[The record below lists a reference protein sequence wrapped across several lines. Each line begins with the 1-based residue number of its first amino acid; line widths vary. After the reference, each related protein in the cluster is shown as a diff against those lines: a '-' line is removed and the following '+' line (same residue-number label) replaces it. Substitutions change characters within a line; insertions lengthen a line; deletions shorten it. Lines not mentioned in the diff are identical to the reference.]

1 MLMAWA
7 WGAGELDGALV
18 GPTAEPGTI
27 ILDEELTVVAAT
39 SAVWTWID
47 LLGLRMPGAVEPLPA
62 SIRAVATQAA
72 QARARARG
80 EESPA
85 GAKACLQAADG
96 RWAAVHAVPLVG
108 AAGGYVITLDAAR
121 SQDLALRDS
130 VA

>member
-1 MLMAWA
+1 VSWT
-7 WGAGELDGALV
+7 ALV

-72 QARARARG
+72 QARARARAR
-80 EESPA
+80 SHRPA
-85 GAKACLQAADG
+85 PRRACK
-96 RWAAVHAVPLVG
+96 RRT
-108 AAGGYVITLDAAR
+108 AGGRPSTPYR
-121 SQDLALRDS
+121 SSAPRVATSSPWTPRDRKTWP
-130 VA
+130 